1 MRLPVSSLLTTG
13 SRPLSDTRGSK
24 MEIGKP
30 RRIHRVEPLKHPV
43 PEKAPGPPDKA
54 PASPKQVPAK

>member
-1 MRLPVSSLLTTG
+1 
-13 SRPLSDTRGSK
+13 

-43 PEKAPGPPDKA
+43 PERIPADTPEKA
-54 PASPKQVPAK
+54 PAPPKQVPAK

>member
-1 MRLPVSSLLTTG
+1 
-13 SRPLSDTRGSK
+13 

-43 PEKAPGPPDKA
+43 PERAPADPPKKA
-54 PASPKQVPAK
+54 PARPKEVPAK

>member
-1 MRLPVSSLLTTG
+1 
-13 SRPLSDTRGSK
+13 

-43 PEKAPGPPDKA
+43 PER
-54 PASPKQVPAK
+54 PKPVPAKEPSAPKEVPAK

>member
-1 MRLPVSSLLTTG
+1 
-13 SRPLSDTRGSK
+13 

-43 PEKAPGPPDKA
+43 PERIPAQTPDPPK
-54 PASPKQVPAK
+54 KVPAK